1 MTRSP
6 SFHLRVLCGVAAL
19 TLPASATAQVDS
31 RPIVAVLPFDNNSI
45 GAGRENFDGI
55 GKGIQETL
63 IADMAANAKV
73 RLVDRERVQRILEEQ
88 NLVRSGSV
96 DPATAVR
103 VGRILGAQYAI
114 YGGFMSD
121 GRGSMVLTAHSTDME
136 TSALGNAVRVQRS
149 TDDVLG
155 LIAEMT
161 TKLNNEMKL
170 EAKPGRRTSN
180 AGDPPPQTSGAQPD
194 AAKNASAAPAG
205 AGAAARG
212 DSPAAS
218 KPTQIE
224 TFAKPV
230 SPKVMK
236 TKLDIATM
244 RLYSNALD
252 EIDRKNPDKA
262 IKLLKQVLA
271 KYPDFEPARRNLE
284 RLSRQP
290 KN

>member
-6 SFHLRVLCGVAAL
+6 SFHLRVLCVVAAL
-19 TLPASATAQVDS
+19 ALPASATAQADS

-161 TKLNNEMKL
+161 AKLNNEMKL

-194 AAKNASAAPAG
+194 AAKNASAAPAA
-205 AGAAARG
+205 AGAAARS
-212 DSPAAS
+212 DSPAGN

-284 RLSRQP
+284 TLSRKA

>member
-6 SFHLRVLCGVAAL
+6 VFQLRVLCAFAAL
-19 TLPASATAQVDS
+19 ALPARAMAQGDT
-31 RPIVAVLPFDNNSI
+31 RPIVAILPFDNNSI

-63 IADMAANAKV
+63 IADMATNAKV

-136 TSALGNAVRVQRS
+136 TSALGNAVRVQHN

-161 TKLNNEMKL
+161 AKLNSEMKL
-170 EAKPGRRTSN
+170 EAKPGRRTGTT
-180 AGDPPPQTSGAQPD
+180 GDAAPHTGPQTDPTKS
-194 AAKNASAAPAG
+194 
-205 AGAAARG
+205 
-212 DSPAAS
+212 SPAAPVS
-218 KPTQIE
+218 SNVPGRSGSTTNTKAAQIE

-230 SPKVMK
+230 SPKSMK
-236 TKLDIATM
+236 TKLDMAMM
-244 RLYSNALD
+244 RVYSNALD
-252 EIDRKNPDKA
+252 EIDRKNSEKA

-284 RLSRQP
+284 KLSVKPR
-290 KN
+290 N

>member
-1 MTRSP
+1 
-6 SFHLRVLCGVAAL
+6 
-19 TLPASATAQVDS
+19 
-31 RPIVAVLPFDNNSI
+31 
-45 GAGRENFDGI
+45 
-55 GKGIQETL
+55 
-63 IADMAANAKV
+63 MAANAKV

-212 DSPAAS
+212 GSPAGG
-218 KPTQIE
+218 KRTQIE

>member
-19 TLPASATAQVDS
+19 ALPASAIAQADP

-161 TKLNNEMKL
+161 GKLNNEMKL

-194 AAKNASAAPAG
+194 AAKNASAAPATG
-205 AGAAARG
+205 ASAAG
-212 DSPAAS
+212 S

-236 TKLDIATM
+236 TKLDIAM
-244 RLYSNALD
+244 MKVYSNALD

-284 RLSRQP
+284 KLSRKP

>member
-6 SFHLRVLCGVAAL
+6 SFHLRVLCGVVAL
-19 TLPASATAQVDS
+19 ALPASATAQADP

-161 TKLNNEMKL
+161 AKLNNEMKL

-194 AAKNASAAPAG
+194 AAKNASAAPGAAG
-205 AGAAARG
+205 AP
-212 DSPAAS
+212 PAGS

-236 TKLDIATM
+236 AKLDIATM

-284 RLSRQP
+284 KLSRKP

>member
-6 SFHLRVLCGVAAL
+6 AFHLRLLCGLAAL
-19 TLPASATAQVDS
+19 ALPASATAQADP

-161 TKLNNEMKL
+161 AKLNNEMKL

-194 AAKNASAAPAG
+194 AAKNASAPPAAAGASPAG
-205 AGAAARG
+205 T
-212 DSPAAS
+212 

-244 RLYSNALD
+244 RVYSNALD

-262 IKLLKQVLA
+262 IKLLKQVLS

-284 RLSRQP
+284 RLSRKP

>member
-6 SFHLRVLCGVAAL
+6 AFHLRLLCGLAAL
-19 TLPASATAQVDS
+19 ALPASATAQADP

-161 TKLNNEMKL
+161 AKLNNEMKL
-170 EAKPGRRTSN
+170 EAKPGRRTSS

-194 AAKNASAAPAG
+194 AAKNASAPPAAAGASPAG
-205 AGAAARG
+205 T
-212 DSPAAS
+212 

-244 RLYSNALD
+244 RVYSNALD

-262 IKLLKQVLA
+262 IKLLKQVLS

-284 RLSRQP
+284 RLSRKP

>member
-6 SFHLRVLCGVAAL
+6 FFHCRVVCALAAL
-19 TLPASATAQVDS
+19 SLPPSVVAQSDP
-31 RPIVAVLPFDNNSI
+31 RPIVAILPFDNNSI

-63 IADMAANAKV
+63 IADMATNAKV
-73 RLVDRERVQRILEEQ
+73 RLVDRERVQRILDEQ

-121 GRGSMVLTAHSTDME
+121 GRGNMVLTAHSTDME
-136 TSALGNAVRVQRS
+136 TSALGNAVRVQRN

-161 TKLNNEMKL
+161 AKLNAEMKL
-170 EAKPGRRTSN
+170 EAKPGRRGSN
-180 AGDPPPQTSGAQPD
+180 SEDPAPQTGASMD
-194 AAKNASAAPAG
+194 AAKSAPTGATSSEAGRSGAPAN
-205 AGAAARG
+205 A
-212 DSPAAS
+212 
-218 KPTQIE
+218 KPPQIE

-244 RLYSNALD
+244 RVYSNALD
-252 EIDRKNPDKA
+252 EIDRKNPEKA
-262 IKLLKQVLA
+262 IKLLEQVLA
-271 KYPDFEPARRNLE
+271 KYPGFEPARRNLE
-284 RLSRQP
+284 KLSGKP

>member
-1 MTRSP
+1 
-6 SFHLRVLCGVAAL
+6 VAAL
-19 TLPASATAQVDS
+19 ALPAAAAAQVDS

-45 GAGRENFDGI
+45 GVGRENFDGI

-212 DSPAAS
+212 DLPAGS

-262 IKLLKQVLA
+262 VKLLKQVLA

-284 RLSRQP
+284 KLSRKP